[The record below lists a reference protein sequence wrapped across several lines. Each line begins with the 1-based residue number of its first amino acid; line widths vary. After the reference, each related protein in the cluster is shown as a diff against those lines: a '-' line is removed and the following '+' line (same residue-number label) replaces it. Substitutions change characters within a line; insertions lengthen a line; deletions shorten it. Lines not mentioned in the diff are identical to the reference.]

1 MLGLRGAHEAA
12 MPLVGQAPGRPIPAV
27 YRPPIA
33 RGSHTLP
40 KTSLFTACAPPY
52 SDIPLPTYA
61 GIS

>member
-1 MLGLRGAHEAA
+1 
-12 MPLVGQAPGRPIPAV
+12 MPLVGQAPGRPIPGTGSRAV

-40 KTSLFTACAPPY
+40 KTSLFAACAPPY
-52 SDIPLPTYA
+52 SDIPLPTCA